1 MMGRLTAE
9 PLRLDALIA
18 ETRRDGDGAI
28 ATFVG
33 VVRDRSD
40 GLPVDS
46 IEYSAYGEM
55 AERELGAIERE
66 LEGAFPETRTRIRH
80 RVGRLRVGE
89 ESVVIVAAS
98 PHRAEAFAACR
109 EAIESVKRRVPIWKR
124 ERGPG
129 REPRWVDPTREH
141 GIPPPDRS
149 GSSAVRGP
157 DMVAEGRKR

>member
-1 MMGRLTAE
+1 MERLTAE

-18 ETRRDGDGAI
+18 ATRRDGDGAI

-33 VVRDRSD
+33 VVRERSE
-40 GLPVDS
+40 GLPVES

-55 AERELGAIERE
+55 AEKELDAIERE
-66 LEGAFPETRTRIRH
+66 LADAFPDTRTRIRH

-124 ERGPG
+124 EHGPG
-129 REPRWVDPTREH
+129 REPRWVDPSRQH
-141 GIPPPDRS
+141 GVPPADRS
-149 GSSAVRGP
+149 GSSAARGP
-157 DMVAEGRKR
+157 DIVD

>member
-1 MMGRLTAE
+1 MERLTAE
-9 PLRLDALIA
+9 PLRLAALIA

-33 VVRDRSD
+33 VVRDRSED
-40 GLPVDS
+40 LPVES

-55 AERELGAIERE
+55 AERELDAIERE
-66 LEGAFPETRTRIRH
+66 LAGAFPDTRTRIRH

-124 ERGPG
+124 EHGPG
-129 REPRWVDPTREH
+129 REPRWVDPTRPR
-141 GIPPPDRS
+141 GIAPVDRS
-149 GSSAVRGP
+149 GVVGGP
-157 DMVAEGRKR
+157 RP